1 MDLEEKTGFDKDLT
15 SSARASVTSG
25 TFSIESIL
33 KTGGFRC
40 VPAPP
45 QDFQSLPGLRHPGL
59 GLVENVKKEE
69 LEENCG
75 LENIRRLPGQGL
87 LSPGQASLSA
97 DTAACHDDSGRTRPW
112 SLSLQILYID
122 NVNIIYQY

>member
-1 MDLEEKTGFDKDLT
+1 MDLEEKTGFDKDLS
-15 SSARASVTSG
+15 SSARASVNSG

-40 VPAPP
+40 VQTP
-45 QDFQSLPGLRHPGL
+45 QQSLASLRHPGL

-69 LEENCG
+69 LEENCV
-75 LENIRRLPGQGL
+75 ETMRRLPGPGL

-97 DTAACHDDSGRTRPW
+97 DTAACHDDSGKTRLTREP
-112 SLSLQILYID
+112 SLFVLSGQKKIKKPP
-122 NVNIIYQY
+122 

>member
-1 MDLEEKTGFDKDLT
+1 MDLEEKTGFDKDLS
-15 SSARASVTSG
+15 SSARVSVNSG

-40 VPAPP
+40 VQTP
-45 QDFQSLPGLRHPGL
+45 QQSLASLRHPGL

-69 LEENCG
+69 LEESCEE
-75 LENIRRLPGQGL
+75 LETIRRLPGPPGL

-97 DTAACHDDSGRTRPW
+97 DTAACHDDSGIGLRP
-112 SLSLQILYID
+112 LSIFVLIVIF
-122 NVNIIYQY
+122 

>member
-1 MDLEEKTGFDKDLT
+1 MDLEEKTGFDKDLS
-15 SSARASVTSG
+15 SSARASVNSG

-40 VPAPP
+40 VQTP
-45 QDFQSLPGLRHPGL
+45 QQSLASLRHPGL

-97 DTAACHDDSGRTRPW
+97 DTAACHDDSGRTKPW
-112 SLSLQILYID
+112 SLSL
-122 NVNIIYQY
+122 

>member
-1 MDLEEKTGFDKDLT
+1 MDLEEKTGFDKDLS
-15 SSARASVTSG
+15 SSARASVNSG

-40 VPAPP
+40 VPTPA

-59 GLVENVKKEE
+59 GMVENVKKEE
-69 LEENCG
+69 LEESCEE
-75 LENIRRLPGQGL
+75 LETIRRLPGPPGL

-97 DTAACHDDSGRTRPW
+97 DTAACHDDSGIGLRP
-112 SLSLQILYID
+112 LSIFVLIVIF
-122 NVNIIYQY
+122 